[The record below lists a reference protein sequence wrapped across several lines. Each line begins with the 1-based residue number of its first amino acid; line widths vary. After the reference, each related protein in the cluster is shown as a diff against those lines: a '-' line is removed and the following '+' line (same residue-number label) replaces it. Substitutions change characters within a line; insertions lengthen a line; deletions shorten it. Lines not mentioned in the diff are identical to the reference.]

1 MRSSAA
7 DRARPTLWDGAV
19 VLLLLLAA
27 GAVLL
32 FALPRE
38 SGPLTAVVV
47 LDGRE
52 VARYALDDVEAPTV
66 IEVPGAPYPISLE
79 LQPGRI
85 RVAHSDCPSQ
95 DCVRTGWASR
105 AGAQIVCLPNRLIIT
120 ITGSD
125 APEADAVTG

>member
-105 AGAQIVCLPNRLIIT
+105 AGAQIVCLPNRLVVSLS
-120 ITGSD
+120 GGG
-125 APEADAVTG
+125 APAYDAVSG

>member
-1 MRSSAA
+1 M
-7 DRARPTLWDGAV
+7 

-47 LDGRE
+47 LDGQE

-95 DCVRTGWASR
+95 DCVHTGWIDE
-105 AGAQIVCLPNRLIIT
+105 AGEQIICLPNKLIISLVGEQDT
-120 ITGSD
+120 QSKDFDVIVG
-125 APEADAVTG
+125 